1 MRKTLTRP
9 LSLFAKNEKTLHD
22 QLTVVENVRSYL
34 NGKYPECLNT
44 LRADVACWLI
54 ESGFKDAN
62 EIRAEYSDL
71 LNAGVIMSL
80 PKNRRIKIFISFSL
94 ESLSS
99 ITFIIIFL
107 S

>member
-80 PKNRRIKIFISFSL
+80 PKNRRIKIFIFFSL